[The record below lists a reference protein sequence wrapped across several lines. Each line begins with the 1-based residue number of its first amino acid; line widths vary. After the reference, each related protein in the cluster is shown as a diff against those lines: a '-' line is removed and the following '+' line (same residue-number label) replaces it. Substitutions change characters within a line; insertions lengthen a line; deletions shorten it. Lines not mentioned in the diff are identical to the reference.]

1 MRVEKENEMSVS
13 LRIVGIYYDQDNI
26 PYEENMTVMDVLNY
40 ARLNPAENSK
50 VFGFETGQLQF
61 GADAGKPSI
70 TSFYSEYEEPFQS
83 QTSGLMKPAGPY
95 YLPED
100 ISTSP
105 SFTAWQ
111 YYVFSKPLQE
121 GGAVYQV
128 NKPRVESFVDAKVP
142 DGGFVTWRLCKIL
155 GYPQPMPSNKM
166 SAMSKMV

>member
-1 MRVEKENEMSVS
+1 MSVS
-13 LRIVGIYYDQDNI
+13 LRIVGIYYHQDKI
-26 PYEENMTVMDVLNY
+26 PYKENMTVMDVLNY
-40 ARLNPAENSK
+40 ARENQVKNAK

-83 QTSGLMKPAGPY
+83 KTSGYMKPAGPY
-95 YLPED
+95 FLPED

-128 NKPRVESFVDAKVP
+128 NDPRIESFVDAKVP

-155 GYPQPMPSNKM
+155 GSPQEMPANKM
-166 SAMSKMV
+166 GAMSKLV

>member
-1 MRVEKENEMSVS
+1 MSVS
-13 LRIVGIYYDQDNI
+13 LRIVGIYYSQSDI
-26 PYEENMTVMDVLNY
+26 PYTENMTVMDVLNY
-40 ARLNPAENSK
+40 ARMNPVENANF
-50 VFGFETGQLQF
+50 FGFETGQLF
-61 GADAGKPSI
+61 GQEEAKPSI
-70 TSFYSEYEEPFQS
+70 TSFYTEYEEPFES
-83 QTSGLMKPAGPY
+83 ITSGLMKPAGPY

-111 YYVFSKPLQE
+111 YYVFTKPLQD

-128 NKPRVESFVDAKVP
+128 NEPRVESFVDATVP

-155 GYPQPMPSNKM
+155 GSPQAMPAHKM